1 MDRDRLKSAFKF
13 CKFREEDIIVKEKN
27 LDHEK
32 MIDAVKEAVDRVQD
46 HSSLFVCILSHGEEG
61 K

>member
-1 MDRDRLKSAFKF
+1 MDRNRLKEAFKF
-13 CKFREEDIIVKEKN
+13 CKFREQDIIVKDS

-32 MIDAVKEAVDRVQD
+32 TIDAVKEAVDQVRD

-61 K
+61 I